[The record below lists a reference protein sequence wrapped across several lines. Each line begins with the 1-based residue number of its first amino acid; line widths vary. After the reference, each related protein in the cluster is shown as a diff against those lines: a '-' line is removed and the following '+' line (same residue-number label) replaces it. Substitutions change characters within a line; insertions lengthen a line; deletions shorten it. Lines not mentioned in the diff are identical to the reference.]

1 MFPGG
6 RGESKRAAGVENFRG
21 RRWVLGENG
30 SVAKIGFAAWFEG
43 AAAQR
48 ANNAVGFFN
57 FAVLTLSSNMAGEL
71 GLEQF
76 RQWQACWGEGPHGK
90 RSRYSGQ

>member
-1 MFPGG
+1 M
-6 RGESKRAAGVENFRG
+6 
-21 RRWVLGENG
+21 GENG